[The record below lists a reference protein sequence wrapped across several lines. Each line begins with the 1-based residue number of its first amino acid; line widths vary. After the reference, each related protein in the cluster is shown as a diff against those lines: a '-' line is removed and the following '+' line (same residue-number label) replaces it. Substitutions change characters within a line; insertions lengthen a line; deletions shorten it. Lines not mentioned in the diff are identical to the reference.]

1 MAGCAFG
8 WRRSCSSHPRR
19 ESRMMKGND
28 RYQIPGL
35 TCTIECR
42 TLPVVNLSVGGVFVE
57 SSAPLPLGQTVT
69 ALLGVRDGVAFEVT
83 AKVVWINEEVRPRV
97 AHLPPGFGL
106 KIQRMRFRDRME
118 ILRVLGEV
126 GARAKRARPSAQ
138 PAA

>member
-1 MAGCAFG
+1 
-8 WRRSCSSHPRR
+8 
-19 ESRMMKGND
+19 MMKGND

-35 TCTIECR
+35 TCTIDRR

-57 SSAPLPLGQTVT
+57 STEPLPLGQTVT

-118 ILRVLGEV
+118 ILRVLG
-126 GARAKRARPSAQ
+126 GNRRPRQARAAKAQ